1 MSEEILKALAQLFAI
16 ITKQGEGV
24 TEKERQYVINN
35 FAQKLDKDSV
45 NEYVAF
51 YDERVGLDK
60 PRKQKIEGVAGGP
73 SKLTSV
79 KDSVKTLAICKK
91 INETLTQAQ
100 KFFVLQEL
108 LELIY
113 ADKNY
118 NEERK
123 QIIYTVSQTFNVET
137 EDFQI
142 LEKFVLSEDALDL
155 NSERILLISDE
166 NRFQEN
172 NKFVKLDEHSKG
184 TYLFMRAPS
193 VDVYLFRYFAEEEC
207 TLNGIK
213 IEAGDTVLFSNGSTI
228 KLKSGVTFF
237 YSDIVAHFLSA
248 VQEVKLSFNAI
259 DIEYRFFNDKIGLTD
274 INVSEDAGKL
284 IGIMGSSGAGKTTL
298 LNVLSGSEKPN
309 RGSVCI
315 NGLNIYEDKKAVEG
329 LIGYIPQDDLLIE
342 DLTVFENLYYS
353 AKLCFGEFSR
363 KELIDRVDKTLSD
376 LGLAH
381 IKELKV
387 GDALNKSISGGQRKR
402 LNIALELIREPA
414 VLFVDEPTSGLSSR
428 DSENVIDLLKEL
440 TYKGKLI
447 FVVIHQPSSDI
458 YKMFD
463 KFILLDTG
471 GYQIFYGNPIQAI
484 SYFKQMARQADN
496 QSGYCVT
503 CGNVNPEQLFDI
515 IEEQVVNEFGQFTGK
530 RKTSPLQWYHSFKE
544 KFSFKPLIDLWNV
557 HIDVPR
563 KTSRFKQFLVFVA
576 RDVKA
581 KLSNKQYVVINLLEA
596 PLLAFVLA
604 FIIRYNNTDANTA
617 YIFRKNDNIPA
628 FILMSIVVALFMGL
642 SVSAEE
648 IIKDKKILKREQF
661 LNLSRMSYLFSKVL
675 ILFALSA
682 LQTALFVAVGNSI
695 LEINGM
701 FFPYWLMLFTVS
713 CGANLI
719 GLNASS
725 TFNSAITVYILIPIL
740 LIPQMILS
748 GAMFSFDKINDV
760 VKNKANVPLL
770 ADAMISRWAYEGI
783 SVHQFA
789 ENKFNKRFFSLEQ
802 KEHIAQFNTVYG
814 IPHLRS
820 GLEQLGE
827 RLIKN
832 KIDKKDIGLYYRP
845 AVLFVKDYAK
855 LLKLPK
861 HEYEKLDVI
870 FTEVNQNNIEKL
882 QFYLAQLDEV
892 LTLLYNQ
899 TAVQKDKLITALDY
913 KYGEGYTLRLKDEYY
928 NENLAEYV
936 RNVNNAQKADVYKG
950 RLIPKTEYIY
960 FAPIYTQGVWDYRTH
975 FFSPVKVMFKHTV
988 PTFWFNVMTIWLMV
1002 LIMFI
1007 MLYFDF
1013 YARIFDGFKKLKKII
1028 NR

>member
-16 ITKQGEGV
+16 ITKQGGGV
-24 TEKERQYVINN
+24 TDKERQYVVNK
-35 FAQKLDKDSV
+35 FTQKLDKDSV
-45 NEYVAF
+45 NEYLAF
-51 YDERVGLDK
+51 YDERVGFGK
-60 PRKQKIEGVAGGP
+60 EKKQNREGAVENPA
-73 SKLTSV
+73 KLTSV

-123 QIIYTVSQTFNVET
+123 QIIYTVAQTFNVVE
-137 EDFQI
+137 EDFQV
-142 LEKFVLSEDALDL
+142 LEKFVLSEDAMDID
-155 NSERILLISDE
+155 SEKILIIADE
-166 NRFQEN
+166 NRFQKK
-172 NKFVKLDEHSKG
+172 NKYVKLDEHSKG

-213 IEAGDTVLFSNGSTI
+213 VAIGDTVLFSNGSTI
-228 KLKSGVTFF
+228 KLKSGATFF
-237 YSDIVAHFLSA
+237 YSDIVAHFLSE
-248 VQEVKLSFNAI
+248 VQDVKLSFNAL
-259 DIEYRFFNDKIGLTD
+259 DIEYRFFNGNVGLTD

-298 LNVLSGSEKPN
+298 LNVLSGSERPSK
-309 RGSVCI
+309 GTVCI
-315 NGLNIYEDKKAVEG
+315 NGLNIYDDKKSVEG
-329 LIGYIPQDDLLIE
+329 LIGYIPQDDLLME
-342 DLTVFENLYYS
+342 DLTVFENLYFS
-353 AKLCFGEFSR
+353 ARLCFGEVS
-363 KELIDRVDKTLSD
+363 KKDLIERVLKTLGD
-376 LGLAH
+376 LGLLH
-381 IKELKV
+381 IKDLKV
-387 GDALNKSISGGQRKR
+387 GDPLNKSISGGQRKR

-484 SYFKQMARQADN
+484 SYFKQMARQADS

-515 IEEQVVNEFGQFTGK
+515 IEEQVVNEFGVFTGK
-530 RKTSPLQWYHSFKE
+530 RKTSPIQWYEAFKE

-557 HIDVPR
+557 KINVPK
-563 KTSRFKQFLVFVA
+563 KTSRFKQFLVFVT

-596 PLLAFVLA
+596 PLLGFVLA
-604 FIIRYNNTDANTA
+604 FIIRYNNTESNSE

-628 FILMSIVVALFMGL
+628 FILMAIVVALFMGL

-682 LQTALFVAVGNSI
+682 LQTALFVGVGNYI
-695 LEINGM
+695 LEIQGM
-701 FFPYWLMLFTVS
+701 FWPYWLMLFTVS

-783 SVHQFA
+783 SVYQFT
-789 ENKFNKRFFSLEQ
+789 ENKFNKRFFKLEQ
-802 KEHIAQFNTVYG
+802 REHIAQFNTVYG
-814 IPHLRS
+814 IPHLKS
-820 GLEQLGE
+820 GLEQLAE
-827 RLIKN
+827 HLIKN
-832 KIDKKDIGLYYRP
+832 KIEKKDINLYYRP
-845 AVLFVKDYAK
+845 AVRFVKDYAK
-855 LLKLPK
+855 LLKLSK
-861 HEYEKLDVI
+861 LEYAKLDMVFI
-870 FTEVNQNNIEKL
+870 EVNQNNIDKL
-882 QFYLAQLDEV
+882 QFYLSQLDEV
-892 LTLLYNQ
+892 LNLLYNE
-899 TAVQKDKLITALDY
+899 TAVEKDKLITALDK
-913 KYGEGYTLRLKDEYY
+913 KYGEGYTLKLKDEYY

-950 RLIPKTEYIY
+950 YLIPKTEYIY
-960 FAPIYTQGVWDYRTH
+960 FAPVYSQGVLDYRTH
-975 FFSPVKVMFKHTV
+975 FFSPVKVMFKHSFGTY
-988 PTFWFNVMTIWLMV
+988 WFNVFAIWFMV

-1013 YARIFDGFKKLKKII
+1013 YARIFDGFKKLEKII
-1028 NR
+1028 NK